1 MSLLGS
7 GELPALYIAHGGGP
21 CFFMDWTM
29 GPADTWNSMGDWLR
43 QLGTTLDAVPQ
54 AVVVVSA
61 HWEEPVVTVGNAA
74 RPSLL
79 YDYYG
84 FPQHT
89 YEIRYDAPGAPD
101 LAREISELLEAGGI
115 ASGLNDARGFDHGV
129 FIPLKLIFPDAA
141 IPVVQVSL
149 QQNLDPAMH
158 LKIGEA
164 LSPLR
169 KRGVLLIG
177 SGMSYHNLPALM
189 SGAGAIEDSD
199 LFDDWLTETC
209 LLDGTARNERLRNW
223 ETAPAARSAHLRAE
237 HLLPLMVA
245 AGAGSNAG
253 GERIFNDRVM
263 GSRVSGFRFD

>member
-1 MSLLGS
+1 MGERVS
-7 GELPALYIAHGGGP
+7 GQMPALYIAHGGGP

-29 GPADTWNSMGDWLR
+29 GPADTWDSTGDWLR
-43 QLGTTLDAVPQ
+43 QIGSTLGAVPQ

-61 HWEEPVVTVGNAA
+61 HWEEPVVTVSSAV
-74 RPSLL
+74 RPPLI

-89 YEIRYDAPGAPD
+89 YEIRYDSPGSPELAQEICD
-101 LAREISELLEAGGI
+101 LLAADGV

-164 LSPLR
+164 LRPIAQTQ
-169 KRGVLLIG
+169 GI
-177 SGMSYHNLPALM
+177 
-189 SGAGAIEDSD
+189 
-199 LFDDWLTETC
+199 
-209 LLDGTARNERLRNW
+209 
-223 ETAPAARSAHLRAE
+223 
-237 HLLPLMVA
+237 
-245 AGAGSNAG
+245 
-253 GERIFNDRVM
+253 DR
-263 GSRVSGFRFD
+263 R